1 MGKFSI
7 DDIIA
12 EYTEKKKKWAQ
23 QHDDADNGSVSD
35 EAEAAPVEEVS
46 PIIPDEH
53 AGDSV
58 EAYAPIKDAPE
69 EPEDIKLV
77 PIIPDERGE
86 GSSRRERSNEL
97 TDDEAEQIN
106 FGSLAKARREHG
118 EVKDDLDNAQTKRID
133 SDEIDFTLAGNGL
146 AETAELRRPKS
157 EEQDH
162 HEQDEETY
170 HERSRQLKQ
179 RRQKKIDTFLLKQ
192 NEEDADN
199 EDADTTRHTGQHE
212 FERSDD
218 EDEVLSDILQVKS
231 NLTVRMCVLLCTGIF
246 SLLITLANDFSLPL
260 IKLFDKV
267 AGPSTYLFTNT
278 ILGLIAISISYT
290 VVVEGIKNLLH
301 RRADCDSIA
310 AVAILIPV
318 ISGIATLFEPSI
330 VRQSFYHVY
339 TSAAIMGLIFNTLG
353 KLMIV
358 KRTER
363 NFRFVASDFER
374 YALVTVD
381 DEDTAEKFTGGV
393 LDDFPELTTMKKT
406 EFIKDFMKNSYSTD
420 ISDAYAR
427 RISPLI
433 LIASIAVGLLSLMF
447 EKNTTGTTEKIFNL
461 LAVMSGTLT
470 LCSSFSLMLLV
481 NIPLG
486 RAQNKY
492 LRYSGVM
499 LGYSAVD
506 RFSDTNSVL
515 IDAEQLFP
523 KGTVDLKN
531 LKVLGS
537 TKIEECI
544 LFASSLACR
553 AGSVLTPTFHK
564 ILRGKTDMLY
574 PVESYIYEDGLGL
587 SGWIENK
594 RILLGSRELME
605 NHSIEGL
612 PTKAKEAEYAKGNI
626 VMYLSVS
633 GVVSMLFV
641 VQAKPS
647 VSVSRRLCELGDNGI
662 VTVIRTV
669 DGFIS
674 LDLISKLFGAER
686 HMLKLLPFSYHKD
699 HAEETDPAPEVSSS
713 LLCSGHFPSFAMLLI
728 GTKRLKQ
735 ITALGVAIQAGA
747 CALGFGI
754 AAVMTLLGTFG
765 RISPSFVFIYNI
777 IFLIATLVAENRK
790 V

>member
-1 MGKFSI
+1 MADRFSI

-23 QHDDADNGSVSD
+23 QHDEEDKSQESGISES
-35 EAEAAPVEEVS
+35 ETSEEPVPVIAEEVTPVIS
-46 PIIPDEH
+46 ENISTVIPD
-53 AGDSV
+53 DV
-58 EAYAPIKDAPE
+58 PIE
-69 EPEDIKLV
+69 EPSE
-77 PIIPDERGE
+77 
-86 GSSRRERSNEL
+86 NEL
-97 TDDEAEQIN
+97 SQREEKAKENAELI
-106 FGSLAKARREHG
+106 GSLTKLRREHG
-118 EVKDDLDNAQTKRID
+118 KVEEELAPEPIKPTDIKDID
-133 SDEIDFTLAGNGL
+133 MALTGKVLPDTSEI
-146 AETAELRRPKS
+146 RRP
-157 EEQDH
+157 EPEDL
-162 HEQDEETY
+162 TY
-170 HERSRQLKQ
+170 HQRSNQLKQ
-179 RRQKKIDTFLLKQ
+179 RRQKKIDSFRLDQHENRGET
-192 NEEDADN
+192 NDEETA
-199 EDADTTRHTGQHE
+199 THHSGQHE
-212 FERSDD
+212 FERFDD

-231 NLTVRMCVLLCTGIF
+231 NLTVRMTVLLCVGIF
-246 SLLITLANDFSLPL
+246 SLLITIANDFSLPL

-278 ILGLIAISISYT
+278 ILGLIAVAISYT
-290 VVVEGIKNLLH
+290 VVFEGILNLVK

-310 AVAILIPV
+310 AVAVVIPV
-318 ISGIATLFEPSI
+318 ISGIATLFEPTI
-330 VRQSFYHVY
+330 VRQNFYHVY
-339 TSAAIMGLIFNTLG
+339 TSAAIAGLIFNTLG

-363 NFRFVASDFER
+363 NFRFVSADFER

-381 DEDTAEKFTGGV
+381 NENTAEKFTGGV

-420 ISDAYAR
+420 ISDAYAKR
-427 RISPLI
+427 LSPAI
-433 LIASIAVGLLSLMF
+433 LLAGLLVGLLSLIF
-447 EKNTTGTTEKIFNL
+447 EKNTSGVAEKIFNL
-461 LAVMSGTLT
+461 MAVMSGTIT
-470 LCSSFSLMLLV
+470 ICSSFALMLLV

-523 KGTVDLKN
+523 RGMIDLKN

-553 AGSVLTPTFHK
+553 AGSVLSPTFYK

-594 RILLGSRELME
+594 RVLLGSRELME

-612 PTKAKEAEYAKGNI
+612 PTKAKEAEYAKGNM
-626 VMYLSVS
+626 VLYLSVS
-633 GVVSMLFV
+633 GVASMLFV
-641 VQAKPS
+641 VQAKAS
-647 VSVSRRLCELGDNGI
+647 LSVSRWLGELGDNGI

-674 LDLISKLFGAER
+674 LDLISRLFDADR
-686 HMLKLLPFSYHKD
+686 NMLKLLPFRYHKD
-699 HAEETDPAPEVSSS
+699 YMEETEFSAEVSSS

-735 ITALGVAIQAGA
+735 ITALGIAIQAGA

-754 AAVMTLLGTFG
+754 SVVMTLLGTFG
-765 RISPSFVFIYNI
+765 RINPSFVIIYNLV
-777 IFLIATLVAENRK
+777 FLIATLIAEKRK

>member
-1 MGKFSI
+1 MADRFSI

-12 EYTEKKKKWAQ
+12 EYTEKKKKWVQ
-23 QHDDADNGSVSD
+23 QHDEEDNQIVSAEDTADGNTSVNS
-35 EAEAAPVEEVS
+35 
-46 PIIPDEH
+46 
-53 AGDSV
+53 
-58 EAYAPIKDAPE
+58 
-69 EPEDIKLV
+69 EPETEVTVKPVIEEAVQPVINNDFGAGTDNTEELAL
-77 PIIPDERGE
+77 
-86 GSSRRERSNEL
+86 REEKAKENAEL
-97 TDDEAEQIN
+97 I
-106 FGSLAKARREHG
+106 GSLTKLRREHG
-118 EVKDDLDNAQTKRID
+118 KVEEELSPEPIKPTDIN
-133 SDEIDFTLAGNGL
+133 EIDMALTGKVLPDTS
-146 AETAELRRPKS
+146 EIRRPEP
-157 EEQDH
+157 EEL
-162 HEQDEETY
+162 TY
-170 HERSRQLKQ
+170 QERSHQLRQ
-179 RRQKKIDTFLLKQ
+179 RRQKKVDSFHLKQ
-192 NEEDADN
+192 PHETHGGEEGTA
-199 EDADTTRHTGQHE
+199 THHSGKHE
-212 FERSDD
+212 FERFDD

-231 NLTVRMCVLLCTGIF
+231 NLTVRMTVLLCVGIF
-246 SLLITLANDFSLPL
+246 SLLITIANDFSLPL

-278 ILGLIAISISYT
+278 ILGLIAVAISYT
-290 VVVEGIKNLLH
+290 VVFEGIKNLFK

-310 AVAILIPV
+310 AVAVVIPV
-318 ISGIATLFEPSI
+318 ISGIITLFEPTI
-330 VRQSFYHVY
+330 VRQNFYHVY
-339 TSAAIMGLIFNTLG
+339 TSAAIAGLIFNTLG

-363 NFRFVASDFER
+363 NFRFVSADFER

-381 DEDTAEKFTGGV
+381 NENTAEKFTGGV

-420 ISDAYAR
+420 ISDAYAKR
-427 RISPLI
+427 LSPAI
-433 LIASIAVGLLSLMF
+433 LLAGIIVGLLSMVF
-447 EKNTTGTTEKIFNL
+447 EKNTTGMTEKVFNL
-461 LAVMSGTLT
+461 FAVMSGTVT
-470 LCSSFSLMLLV
+470 ICSSFALMLLV

-523 KGTVDLKN
+523 RGMVDLKN
-531 LKVLGS
+531 LKVLSS

-553 AGSVLTPTFHK
+553 AGSVLSPTFYK

-594 RILLGSRELME
+594 RVLLGSRELME

-612 PTKAKEAEYAKGNI
+612 PTKAKEAEYAKGNM
-626 VMYLSVS
+626 VLYLSVS
-633 GVVSMLFV
+633 GVASMLFV
-641 VQAKPS
+641 VQAKAS
-647 VSVSRRLCELGDNGI
+647 LSVSRWLGELGDNGI

-674 LDLISKLFGAER
+674 LELISELFGADR
-686 HMLKLLPFSYHKD
+686 NMLKLLPFRYHKD
-699 HAEETDPAPEVSSS
+699 YMEETEFSAEVSSS

-735 ITALGVAIQAGA
+735 ITALGIAIQAGA

-754 AAVMTLLGTFG
+754 SLVMTILGTFG
-765 RISPSFVFIYNI
+765 RINPSFVFIYNI
-777 IFLIATLVAENRK
+777 IFLIATLIAEKRK

>member
-1 MGKFSI
+1 MADNFSI

-12 EYTEKKKKWAQ
+12 EYTEKKKKWSGQ
-23 QHDDADNGSVSD
+23 PDKNGS
-35 EAEAAPVEEVS
+35 
-46 PIIPDEH
+46 
-53 AGDSV
+53 DS
-58 EAYAPIKDAPE
+58 E
-69 EPEDIKLV
+69 EPENGK
-77 PIIPDERGE
+77 PDELFGE
-86 GSSRRERSNEL
+86 DEVRPVIQEVKPVIEEKAVPAMADL
-97 TDDEAEQIN
+97 PAEEDDEEELNKREQKARDNAGLI
-106 FGSLAKARREHG
+106 GSLTKMRREHG
-118 EVKDDLDNAQTKRID
+118 KVSDDLEPAPIKPTDIKDID
-133 SDEIDFTLAGNGL
+133 MALTGKVLPDTSEIQRP
-146 AETAELRRPKS
+146 EPEEL
-157 EEQDH
+157 
-162 HEQDEETY
+162 TY

-179 RRQKKIDTFLLKQ
+179 RRQKKVDSFRLKPH
-192 NEEDADN
+192 EEVHEPDEAH
-199 EDADTTRHTGQHE
+199 DTTRHTGQHE
-212 FERSDD
+212 FERFDD
-218 EDEVLSDILQVKS
+218 ENEVLSDILQVKS

-278 ILGLIAISISYT
+278 ILGLIAIAISYT
-290 VVVEGIKNLLH
+290 VVLEGMKNLFK

-310 AVAILIPV
+310 AVAVLVPV
-318 ISGIATLFEPSI
+318 LSGIATLFEPTI
-330 VRQSFYHVY
+330 VRQTFYHVY
-339 TSAAIMGLIFNTLG
+339 TSTAIAGLIFNTLG

-381 DEDTAEKFTGGV
+381 DENAAEKFTGGA
-393 LDDFPELTTMKKT
+393 LDDFPELTTMRKT

-427 RISPLI
+427 RLSPAI
-433 LIASIAVGLLSLMF
+433 LLAGILVGLLSLVF
-447 EKNTTGTTEKIFNL
+447 EKNTSGMTEKVFNL
-461 LAVMSGTLT
+461 FSVMSGTIT
-470 LCSSFSLMLLV
+470 LCSSFALMLLV

-523 KGTVDLKN
+523 RGMIDLKN

-553 AGSVLTPTFHK
+553 AGSVLSPTFYK
-564 ILRGKTDMLY
+564 ILRGKIDMLY

-594 RILLGSRELME
+594 RVLLGSRELME

-612 PTKAKEAEYAKGNI
+612 PTKAKEAEYAKGNM
-626 VMYLSVS
+626 VLYLSVS
-633 GVVSMLFV
+633 GVASMLFV
-641 VQAKPS
+641 VQAKAS
-647 VSVSRRLCELGDNGI
+647 LSVSRWLGELGDNGI

-674 LDLISKLFGAER
+674 LDLISSLFGADR
-686 HMLKLLPFSYHKD
+686 SMIKLLPFRYHKD
-699 HAEETDPAPEVSSS
+699 YMQETDFSAEVSSS

-735 ITALGVAIQAGA
+735 ITALGIAIQAGA

-754 AAVMTLLGTFG
+754 AIVMTLLGTFG
-765 RISPSFVFIYNI
+765 RINPSFVFIYNTV
-777 IFLIATLVAENRK
+777 FLIATLIAEKRK
-790 V
+790 I